1 MKSGHGSAYWK
12 NKLLLFVL
20 VILICHPM
28 ALWAQQFEFET
39 NRKKDVIG
47 FKLVKNLIII
57 PIYINDKGPFNFI
70 LDTGVGPMVVT
81 DPSIL
86 NSLDLKDARTV
97 KLSGLGKG
105 NEVEAYVTNALNV
118 RMGKANMEHIP
129 AAVLKED
136 IFNLSNFV
144 GVHIHGLIG
153 YYVFDSFLVK
163 IKYSAKK
170 IILYKPGEPVKIKG
184 DPVDITMHLNKP
196 YIQVRLSTPAIG
208 VIDAKLL
215 IDSGASNSLSLESY
229 KGEAFPQPASR
240 IRANLGMGFSGL
252 ISGNIGRV
260 TSIQIGPHAL
270 ENVIAGYPDFNEVAA
285 KALETGRNGSMGA
298 DLLRHFD
305 VTFDYRNLK
314 MYLKPNNHFKAPFE
328 HDMSGLEIYIEEGKS
343 NRFYVER
350 IEPESPG
357 IMAGFVPGDEILS
370 VDFTPV
376 RAMELEEVAN
386 MLMSGDGKTIIIELS
401 REQKSVF
408 KVLTLKKRI

>member
-1 MKSGHGSAYWK
+1 M
-12 NKLLLFVL
+12 NKWLILVL
-20 VILICHPM
+20 AFLICDPR
-28 ALWAQQFEFET
+28 AIWGQEFEFKS

-57 PIYINDKGPFNFI
+57 PIYINNKGPFNFI

-86 NSLDLKDARTV
+86 DSVDMNDARTV

-105 NEVEAYVTNALNV
+105 NEVEAYVTNALTV
-118 RMGKANMEHIP
+118 VVGKASMQHIP
-129 AAVLKED
+129 AAVLKQD

-153 YYVFDSFLVK
+153 YYVFNSFLVK
-163 IKYSAKK
+163 IKYSARKV
-170 IILYKPGEPVKIKG
+170 ILYKPGEPVKIKG
-184 DPVDITMHLNKP
+184 EPVDITMHLNKP
-196 YIQVRLSTPAIG
+196 YIQVTLTTPATG
-208 VIDAKLL
+208 TIDAKLL

-229 KGEAFPQPASR
+229 QKGSFPQPKLR
-240 IRANLGMGFSGL
+240 IPANLGMGFSGL

-260 TSIQIGPHAL
+260 ASIRIGSFEL
-270 ENVIAGYPDFNEVAA
+270 KDVIAGYPDFVEVAA

-305 VTFDYRNLK
+305 ITFDYRNLK

-328 HDMSGLEIYIEEGKS
+328 HDMSGLEVYIEEGKS
-343 NRFYVER
+343 NRYYVER
-350 IEPESPG
+350 IEPGSPG
-357 IMAGFVPGDEILS
+357 IAAGFVPGDEILS
-370 VDFTPV
+370 VDFIPV
-376 RAMELEEVAN
+376 RSLDLEDVAN
-386 MLMSGDGKTIIIELS
+386 MLMAGDGKTIIIEIA

>member
-1 MKSGHGSAYWK
+1 M
-12 NKLLLFVL
+12 NKWLLIALA
-20 VILICHPM
+20 ILISLPM
-28 ALWAQQFEFET
+28 TVWGQEFELKT
-39 NRKKDVIG
+39 NRKKDAIG

-70 LDTGVGPMVVT
+70 LDTGVGPLVVT
-81 DPSIL
+81 DPGIL
-86 NSLDLKDARTV
+86 SSVDMKDARTI

-105 NEVEAYVTNALNV
+105 QEVEAYVTNALKV
-118 RMGKANMEHIP
+118 DVGKASMEHIP

-153 YYVFDSFLVK
+153 YYVFNSFVVK
-163 IKYSAKK
+163 IKYSARK

-184 DPVDITMHLNKP
+184 EPVNISMHLNKP
-196 YIQVRLSTPAIG
+196 YIQVSLSTPAVGTIN
-208 VIDAKLL
+208 ARLL

-229 KGEAFPQPASR
+229 KGEAFPQSAKR
-240 IRANLGMGFSGL
+240 IPANLGMGFSGL

-260 TSIQIGPHAL
+260 TSIRIGPYEL
-270 ENVIAGYPDFNEVAA
+270 KDVIAGYPDFSEVAA

-328 HDMSGLEIYIEEGKS
+328 HDMSGLEVYIEEGKS

-357 IMAGFVPGDEILS
+357 IAAGFVPGDEILS
-370 VDFTPV
+370 VDFIPV
-376 RAMELEEVAN
+376 RSMELEEVAN
-386 MLMSGDGKTIIIELS
+386 MLMAGDGKTIIIELA

>member
-1 MKSGHGSAYWK
+1 MA
-12 NKLLLFVL
+12 LT
-20 VILICHPM
+20 ILICLPM
-28 ALWAQQFEFET
+28 TVWGQEFELKT
-39 NRKKDVIG
+39 NRKKDAIG

-70 LDTGVGPMVVT
+70 LDTGVGPLVVT
-81 DPSIL
+81 DPKIL
-86 NSLDLKDARTV
+86 SSVDMKDARTI

-105 NEVEAYVTNALNV
+105 QEVEAYVTNALKV
-118 RMGKANMEHIP
+118 DVGKASMEHIP

-153 YYVFDSFLVK
+153 YYVFNSFVVK
-163 IKYSAKK
+163 VKYSARK
-170 IILYKPGEPVKIKG
+170 IILYKPGAPLKIKG
-184 DPVDITMHLNKP
+184 EPVDISMHLNKP
-196 YIQVRLSTPAIG
+196 YIQVSLSTPAIG
-208 VIDAKLL
+208 TINARLL

-229 KGEAFPQPASR
+229 KGKAFPQSAQR
-240 IRANLGMGFSGL
+240 IPANLGMGFSGL
-252 ISGNIGRV
+252 ISGTIGRV
-260 TSIQIGPHAL
+260 TSIGIGPYEL
-270 ENVIAGYPDFNEVAA
+270 KDVIAGYPDFSEVAA

-328 HDMSGLEIYIEEGKS
+328 HDMSGLEVYIEEGKS

-357 IMAGFVPGDEILS
+357 IAAGFVPGDEILS
-370 VDFTPV
+370 VDFIPV
-376 RAMELEEVAN
+376 RSMQLEEVAN
-386 MLMSGDGKTIIIELS
+386 MLMAGDGNTIIIELA

>member
-1 MKSGHGSAYWK
+1 M
-12 NKLLLFVL
+12 NKWLLIALA
-20 VILICHPM
+20 ILISLPM
-28 ALWAQQFEFET
+28 TVWGQEFELKT
-39 NRKKDVIG
+39 NRKKDAIG

-70 LDTGVGPMVVT
+70 LDTGVGPLVVT
-81 DPSIL
+81 DPGIL
-86 NSLDLKDARTV
+86 SSVDMKDARTI

-105 NEVEAYVTNALNV
+105 QEVEAYVTNALKV
-118 RMGKANMEHIP
+118 DVGKASMEHIP

-144 GVHIHGLIG
+144 GIHIHGLIG
-153 YYVFDSFLVK
+153 YYVFNSFVVK
-163 IKYSAKK
+163 IKYSARK

-184 DPVDITMHLNKP
+184 EPVNISMHLNKP
-196 YIQVRLSTPAIG
+196 YIQVSLSTPAVGTIN
-208 VIDAKLL
+208 ARLL

-229 KGEAFPQPASR
+229 KGEAFPQSAKR
-240 IRANLGMGFSGL
+240 IPANLGMGFSGL

-260 TSIQIGPHAL
+260 TSIRIGPYEL
-270 ENVIAGYPDFNEVAA
+270 KDVIAGYPDFSEVAA

-328 HDMSGLEIYIEEGKS
+328 HDMSGLEVYIEEGKS

-357 IMAGFVPGDEILS
+357 IAAGFVPGDEILS
-370 VDFTPV
+370 VDFIPV
-376 RAMELEEVAN
+376 RSMELEEVAD
-386 MLMSGDGKTIIIELS
+386 MLMAGDGKTIIIELA